1 MKFMKNKIYS
11 LLILFLIV
19 SCALESKFGLPNDEK
34 INTELIGEWYDG
46 ENPNEYIIIQKN
58 GEKRYKLIL
67 SDSTES
73 ILYSKKIKGFNILNV
88 ITDYKGTKSN
98 TFYGFELKTDTLK
111 IFEVNDKMREVD
123 FNSQS
128 ELIDFFNENIE
139 KSDFF
144 INPDIMIRK

>member
-1 MKFMKNKIYS
+1 MKNKIYS